1 MMGLYEKALSLKK
14 EKEAGVQT
22 IEHGW

>member
-1 MMGLYEKALSLKK
+1 MGLYEKALSLKK

-22 IEHGW
+22 IEHG

>member
-22 IEHGW
+22 IELG